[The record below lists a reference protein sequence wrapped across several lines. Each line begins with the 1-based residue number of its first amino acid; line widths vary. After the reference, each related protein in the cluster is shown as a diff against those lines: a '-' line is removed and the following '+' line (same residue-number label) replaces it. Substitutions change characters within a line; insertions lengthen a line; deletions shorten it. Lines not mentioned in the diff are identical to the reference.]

1 MDAIDRVLSQWD
13 KEIPQLDT
21 ESMALMGRF
30 MRIYKY
36 LETQVSALHKS
47 YGLTQGEFDV
57 LATLRRSGGDYQLTP
72 SKLMD
77 SMMLTSG
84 AMTNRIDKLEAK
96 NLITRTH
103 SEQDRRS
110 VEVKLTEQ
118 GLGLIDELIYIH
130 VETQNKLTQ
139 GLTSEQLSDL
149 NQLMKRWLSQF
160 E

>member
-1 MDAIDRVLSQWD
+1 MDAIDRVISQWD

-21 ESMALMGRF
+21 DSMALMGRF

-84 AMTNRIDKLEAK
+84 AMTNRIDKLETK

-118 GLGLIDELIYIH
+118 GLSLIDELIHVH
-130 VETQNKLTQ
+130 VETQNQLTQ
-139 GLTSEQLSDL
+139 GLAPEQLREL
-149 NQLMKRWLSQF
+149 NQLMKQWLNQF